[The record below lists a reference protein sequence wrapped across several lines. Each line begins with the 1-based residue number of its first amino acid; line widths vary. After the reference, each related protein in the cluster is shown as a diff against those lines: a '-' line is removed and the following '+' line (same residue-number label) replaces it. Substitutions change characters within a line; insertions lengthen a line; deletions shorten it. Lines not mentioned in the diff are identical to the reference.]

1 MARLR
6 DGSEVTIRKLTPR
19 DAPVL
24 AEAFERL
31 SPQSRDLRFLSAK
44 PRLSSNDLQYLT
56 DVDGHLHEA
65 LGAVD
70 KATGRGVGVARFV
83 RLDADAPVAE
93 VAVTVVDDW
102 QRRGLGTLLLERLS
116 ERARAEGIER
126 YTALVSGEN
135 RAIVGLLDA
144 LGARVLSANAASGT
158 VEYEVEVAPVGLG
171 HSLRGALRAAAGGQM
186 TLTRRAAEALG
197 SLLDHAVHWSDTAEV
212 VGEDEDAEGETS
224 ADAARQPAD
233 EARKPQAKR

>member
-144 LGARVLSANAASGT
+144 HRRARAQRQRRCGHGRIRSRGARRSGSATAC
-158 VEYEVEVAPVGLG
+158 
-171 HSLRGALRAAAGGQM
+171 AGRFA
-186 TLTRRAAEALG
+186 RR
-197 SLLDHAVHWSDTAEV
+197 
-212 VGEDEDAEGETS
+212 
-224 ADAARQPAD
+224 PAG
-233 EARKPQAKR
+233 R

>member
-6 DGSEVTIRKLTPR
+6 DGSEVRIRELTPQ

-31 SPQSRDLRFLSAK
+31 STESRDLRFLGAK
-44 PRLSSNDLQYLT
+44 PRLSTHDLEYLT

-70 KATGRGVGVARFV
+70 AATDRGVGVARFV
-83 RLDADAPVAE
+83 RLDPEAPVAE
-93 VAVTVVDDW
+93 VAVTVIDSW

-135 RAIVGLLDA
+135 RAVVGLLDSI
-144 LGARVLSANAASGT
+144 GARVLTANAAAGT
-158 VEYEVEVAPVGLG
+158 VEYEVELPAVGLG
-171 HSLRGALRAAAGGQM
+171 HSLRAALRAAASGHM
-186 TLTRRAAEALG
+186 TLPRRVADALG
-197 SLLDHAVHWSDTAEV
+197 SLLDHAAP
-212 VGEDEDAEGETS
+212 S
-224 ADAARQPAD
+224 ADATDAGDSAATGRPHEPRTQ
-233 EARKPQAKR
+233 R

>member
-1 MARLR
+1 MARFAR
-6 DGSEVTIRKLTPR
+6 RERGVTIRKLTPR

-44 PRLSSNDLQYLT
+44 PRLSSHDLQYLT

-93 VAVTVVDDW
+93 GRGYGRRRLAAPRSGNAAARAPERACA
-102 QRRGLGTLLLERLS
+102 RRGHRALHGARLGGEQGDRRPARRTR
-116 ERARAEGIER
+116 RARAQR
-126 YTALVSGEN
+126 Q
-135 RAIVGLLDA
+135 R
-144 LGARVLSANAASGT
+144 RF
-158 VEYEVEVAPVGLG
+158 G
-171 HSLRGALRAAAGGQM
+171 HSRIRSRGWRRSGLATACAGRCAP
-186 TLTRRAAEALG
+186 RR
-197 SLLDHAVHWSDTAEV
+197 
-212 VGEDEDAEGETS
+212 VG
-224 ADAARQPAD
+224 R
-233 EARKPQAKR
+233 

>member
-1 MARLR
+1 MAVLR
-6 DGSEVTIRKLTPR
+6 DGSEVTIRELTPR

-31 SPQSRDLRFLSAK
+31 SRESRDLRFLGAK
-44 PRLSSNDLQYLT
+44 PRLSSSDLRYLT

-70 KATGRGVGVARFV
+70 SATDQGVGVARFV
-83 RLDADAPVAE
+83 RLDRDTPVAE
-93 VAVTVVDDW
+93 VAVTVIDGW

-135 RAIVGLLDA
+135 RAVVGLLDSI
-144 LGARVLSANAASGT
+144 GARVLSTNAAAGT
-158 VEYEVEVAPVGLG
+158 VEYEVELPAVGLG
-171 HSLRGALRAAAGGQM
+171 HSLRAALRAAASGHM
-186 TLTRRAAEALG
+186 TLPRRIADALG
-197 SLLDHAVHWSDTAEV
+197 PLLDHAAQSPGAE
-212 VGEDEDAEGETS
+212 
-224 ADAARQPAD
+224 PAD
-233 EARKPQAKR
+233 DGAASSGEARTRS

>member
-6 DGSEVTIRKLTPR
+6 DGSEVTIRELTPR

-31 SPQSRDLRFLSAK
+31 SPQSRDLRFLGAK
-44 PRLSSNDLQYLT
+44 ARLSSTDLEYLT

-65 LGAVD
+65 LGATD
-70 KATGRGVGVARFV
+70 EATGRGVGVARFV
-83 RLDADAPVAE
+83 RLDPDAPVAE

-102 QRRGLGTLLLERLS
+102 QRRGLGTLLLERLN

-135 RAIVGLLDA
+135 RAIVGLLNA
-144 LGARVLSANAASGT
+144 IGARVLSANAAAGT
-158 VEYEVEVAPVGLG
+158 VEYEVELAPVGLG
-171 HSLRGALRAAAGGQM
+171 HSLRAALRAAASGQM
-186 TLTRRAAEALG
+186 TLTRRAADALG
-197 SLLDHAVHWSDTAEV
+197 SLLEHAVQP
-212 VGEDEDAEGETS
+212 
-224 ADAARQPAD
+224 ADAAGDTAD
-233 EARKPQAKR
+233 AGADRAQGSADRRKERG

>member
-70 KATGRGVGVARFV
+70 RATGRGVGVARFV
-83 RLDADAPVAE
+83 RPNIDAPVAE

-144 LGARVLSANAASGT
+144 IGARVLSANATSGT

-171 HSLRGALRAAAGGQM
+171 GSLRGALRAAASGQM

-197 SLLDHAVHWSDTAEV
+197 SLLDHAVHWGDAAEV
-212 VGEDEDAEGETS
+212 IDERENGATEIA
-224 ADAARQPAD
+224 ADATQAPAREGREP
-233 EARKPQAKR
+233 KAKR

>member
-6 DGSEVTIRKLTPR
+6 DGSEVTIRKLTQR

-31 SPQSRDLRFLSAK
+31 STQSRDLRFLSAK
-44 PRLSSNDLQYLT
+44 PRLSSGDLEYLT

-65 LGAVD
+65 LGAID
-70 KATGRGVGVARFV
+70 RATGRGVGVARFV

-116 ERARAEGIER
+116 ERARAEGIHR

-135 RAIVGLLDA
+135 RAVVGLLDA
-144 LGARVLSANAASGT
+144 VGARVLSANAASGT

-171 HSLRGALRAAAGGQM
+171 RSLRGALRAAASGQM

-197 SLLDHAVHWSDTAEV
+197 SLLDHAASWSDAAEV
-212 VGEDEDAEGETS
+212 GDEN
-224 ADAARQPAD
+224 ADGATVPAAGSTRAPAGD
-233 EARKPQAKR
+233 RRERKARR

>member
-1 MARLR
+1 MVRLR
-6 DGSEVTIRKLTPR
+6 DGSEVTIRELTAR

-31 SPQSRDLRFLSAK
+31 SPQSRDLHFLSAK
-44 PRLSSNDLQYLT
+44 PRLSSGDLQYLT

-93 VAVTVVDDW
+93 VAVTVVDGW

-135 RAIVGLLDA
+135 RAVVGLLDA
-144 LGARVLSANAASGT
+144 IGARVLSANVSAGT

-171 HSLRGALRAAAGGQM
+171 HSLREALRAAASGQM

-197 SLLDHAVHWSDTAEV
+197 SLLDHAVQWSDAAEV
-212 VGEDEDAEGETS
+212 VQDGAEV
-224 ADAARQPAD
+224 AAEAVQPT
-233 EARKPQAKR
+233 AREPDGKR

>member
-1 MARLR
+1 MVRLR
-6 DGSEVTIRKLTPR
+6 DGSEVTIRELTPG

-31 SPQSRDLRFLSAK
+31 SPQSRDLRFLGAK
-44 PRLSSNDLQYLT
+44 PRLSTHDLEYLT

-70 KATGRGVGVARFV
+70 TATGRGVGVARFV
-83 RLDADAPVAE
+83 RLDPDAPVAE
-93 VAVTVVDDW
+93 VAVTVVDGW
-102 QRRGLGTLLLERLS
+102 QRRGLGTLLLEKLS

-144 LGARVLSANAASGT
+144 IGAHVLMANAAAGT
-158 VEYEVEVAPVGLG
+158 VEYEVELPPVGLG
-171 HSLRGALRAAAGGQM
+171 HSLREALRAAASGQM

-197 SLLDHAVHWSDTAEV
+197 SMLEHVTRSSDALDIDEPTAPP
-212 VGEDEDAEGETS
+212 
-224 ADAARQPAD
+224 PAD
-233 EARKPQAKR
+233 ERRTRR